1 MKEIA
6 KSKYQGYLWKSDKEK
21 PIVLHGDTERGWQ
34 LDESENPFIVE
45 GRLWDEKN
53 RRSININ
60 YIDGKYIV
68 KSYDVSVEEL
78 SDREIIETFIPHRIE
93 GTGKLMFIRRWRKEE
108 DVLCAGFEKL
118 IPGELIF
125 VGFEKK

>member
-6 KSKYQGYLWKSDKEK
+6 KSKYQGYLWKSDEEK
-21 PIVLHGDTERGWQ
+21 PIVLHG
-34 LDESENPFIVE
+34 
-45 GRLWDEKN
+45 
-53 RRSININ
+53 
-60 YIDGKYIV
+60 DGKYIV

-78 SDREIIETFIPHRIE
+78 SDRERIETFIPHRIE